1 MAFKFFYLRK
11 NMLFM
16 IIIIF
21 LAKLKVFNFSQCE
34 DDDDLNSKTC
44 FNDIIKF
51 DNKKYRAGQICVN
64 KNNDLIIEYSDEY
77 PGNSRIFYYIK
88 ENGHGF
94 FPNEETIKEI
104 SLIDDKIINRYESI
118 NAFVSIESDINKEKQ
133 YLLSIS
139 SDKSVTELHDLEIG
153 TYQLWLT
160 TDFLNIEENRYI
172 LSIRFSLLE
181 WKNTNIYLLVFVQ
194 KAGSDSQGNDFSNSY
209 TIKKFS
215 FKKEKNEIKIN
226 HLMQI
231 EDKCMY
237 NVRIVS
243 ACMVDFYD
251 VLIVSYISKNLELA
265 VKFYN
270 STLTEIN
277 SYIVDT
283 IINPRNGIFYKLIV
297 CKDDY
302 ISLIF
307 FKDGNDEYA
316 IKFVFKRIIKNIN
329 NEFYLEPINAHYG
342 LGLYLKP
349 YISLNDYHK
358 INENVFI
365 FVSTFDYTK
374 LFIFKIETYNN
385 YRSHFTKQYLFNLAS
400 PINNKKFTKEL
411 SLGMYN
417 GFLFFTSTISSNIDS
432 ADDFSSYLIFFGYA
446 NGTDFTMNISSYLAD
461 IDGYDYNK
469 DIVKYLLEFAS
480 IDNNIFS
487 YSLIRKIKLVSIPKE
502 IIIYNKN
509 DHSQAILNGT
519 IIDEG
524 NYVLYQNKEVIKTNK
539 LYELEYQYLVEES
552 FENRQ
557 ILYGRV
563 NKLSMKLC
571 HEFCDSCYQL
581 GISENEQYCLSC
593 LEQYAYN
600 YFSYFNIFKSICVPE
615 GYYYDKEVEQL
626 IKCDTVQYK
635 YYYNITD
642 NNKRICFKYDY
653 ECPTS
658 YNFLDKS
665 DNECF
670 NYIYSLYEDLNED
683 YTNYVIS
690 NLASLLNAYV
700 FVDVSQN
707 PKIFKTNHSTHEPI
721 DLIDSINNVKKDNRK
736 YYEFYREIRGI
747 LGTVKDMHLNIFSL
761 KSPNKRK
768 LEGVSACI
776 PFSFYIDKDSNDN
789 KVKVYIKYFENC
801 AKYYNDEIK
810 NYVWTK
816 SETKLL

>member
-64 KNNDLIIEYSDEY
+64 KNNDLIIEYSDDY

-226 HLMQI
+226 HLLQI

-251 VLIVSYISKNLELA
+251 VLIVAYISENLELA

-316 IKFVFKRIIKNIN
+316 IKFVFKKIIKNIN
-329 NEFYLEPINAHYG
+329 NEFYLEPLNAHYG

-374 LFIFKIETYNN
+374 LFIYKIETYNN

-519 IIDEG
+519 VIDEG

-581 GISENEQYCLSC
+581 GISENEQFCLSC
-593 LEQYAYN
+593 LEQYTYN

-670 NYIYSLYEDLNED
+670 NYIYLYM
-683 YTNYVIS
+683 
-690 NLASLLNAYV
+690 
-700 FVDVSQN
+700 
-707 PKIFKTNHSTHEPI
+707 KI
-721 DLIDSINNVKKDNRK
+721 
-736 YYEFYREIRGI
+736 
-747 LGTVKDMHLNIFSL
+747 
-761 KSPNKRK
+761 
-768 LEGVSACI
+768 
-776 PFSFYIDKDSNDN
+776 
-789 KVKVYIKYFENC
+789 
-801 AKYYNDEIK
+801 
-810 NYVWTK
+810 
-816 SETKLL
+816 

>member
-316 IKFVFKRIIKNIN
+316 IKFVFKKIIKNIN
-329 NEFYLEPINAHYG
+329 NEFYLEPLNAHYG

-374 LFIFKIETYNN
+374 LFIYKIETYNN

-626 IKCDTVQYK
+626 IKCNTVQYK

-653 ECPTS
+653 ECPNS

-670 NYIYSLYEDLNED
+670 NYIYLYM
-683 YTNYVIS
+683 
-690 NLASLLNAYV
+690 
-700 FVDVSQN
+700 
-707 PKIFKTNHSTHEPI
+707 KI
-721 DLIDSINNVKKDNRK
+721 
-736 YYEFYREIRGI
+736 
-747 LGTVKDMHLNIFSL
+747 
-761 KSPNKRK
+761 
-768 LEGVSACI
+768 
-776 PFSFYIDKDSNDN
+776 
-789 KVKVYIKYFENC
+789 
-801 AKYYNDEIK
+801 
-810 NYVWTK
+810 
-816 SETKLL
+816 

>member
-64 KNNDLIIEYSDEY
+64 KNNDLIIEYSDDY

-181 WKNTNIYLLVFVQ
+181 WKNTNIYLLVFVP

-316 IKFVFKRIIKNIN
+316 IKFVFKKIIKNIN
-329 NEFYLEPINAHYG
+329 NEFYLEPLNAHYG

-509 DHSQAILNGT
+509 DHSQVIPNGT

-524 NYVLYQNKEVIKTNK
+524 NYVLYQNKEVIKKNK

-557 ILYGRV
+557 
-563 NKLSMKLC
+563 
-571 HEFCDSCYQL
+571 
-581 GISENEQYCLSC
+581 
-593 LEQYAYN
+593 
-600 YFSYFNIFKSICVPE
+600 
-615 GYYYDKEVEQL
+615 
-626 IKCDTVQYK
+626 
-635 YYYNITD
+635 
-642 NNKRICFKYDY
+642 
-653 ECPTS
+653 
-658 YNFLDKS
+658 
-665 DNECF
+665 
-670 NYIYSLYEDLNED
+670 
-683 YTNYVIS
+683 
-690 NLASLLNAYV
+690 
-700 FVDVSQN
+700 
-707 PKIFKTNHSTHEPI
+707 
-721 DLIDSINNVKKDNRK
+721 
-736 YYEFYREIRGI
+736 FYME
-747 LGTVKDMHLNIFSL
+747 
-761 KSPNKRK
+761 
-768 LEGVSACI
+768 E
-776 PFSFYIDKDSNDN
+776 
-789 KVKVYIKYFENC
+789 
-801 AKYYNDEIK
+801 
-810 NYVWTK
+810 
-816 SETKLL
+816 

>member
-1 MAFKFFYLRK
+1 
-11 NMLFM
+11 
-16 IIIIF
+16 
-21 LAKLKVFNFSQCE
+21 
-34 DDDDLNSKTC
+34 
-44 FNDIIKF
+44 
-51 DNKKYRAGQICVN
+51 
-64 KNNDLIIEYSDEY
+64 
-77 PGNSRIFYYIK
+77 
-88 ENGHGF
+88 
-94 FPNEETIKEI
+94 
-104 SLIDDKIINRYESI
+104 
-118 NAFVSIESDINKEKQ
+118 
-133 YLLSIS
+133 
-139 SDKSVTELHDLEIG
+139 
-153 TYQLWLT
+153 
-160 TDFLNIEENRYI
+160 
-172 LSIRFSLLE
+172 
-181 WKNTNIYLLVFVQ
+181 
-194 KAGSDSQGNDFSNSY
+194 
-209 TIKKFS
+209 
-215 FKKEKNEIKIN
+215 
-226 HLMQI
+226 
-231 EDKCMY
+231 
-237 NVRIVS
+237 
-243 ACMVDFYD
+243 
-251 VLIVSYISKNLELA
+251 
-265 VKFYN
+265 
-270 STLTEIN
+270 
-277 SYIVDT
+277 
-283 IINPRNGIFYKLIV
+283 
-297 CKDDY
+297 
-302 ISLIF
+302 
-307 FKDGNDEYA
+307 
-316 IKFVFKRIIKNIN
+316 
-329 NEFYLEPINAHYG
+329 
-342 LGLYLKP
+342 
-349 YISLNDYHK
+349 
-358 INENVFI
+358 
-365 FVSTFDYTK
+365 
-374 LFIFKIETYNN
+374 
-385 YRSHFTKQYLFNLAS
+385 
-400 PINNKKFTKEL
+400 
-411 SLGMYN
+411 MYN

-446 NGTDFTMNISSYLAD
+446 NGTDFIMNISSYLAD

-480 IDNNIFS
+480 VDNNIFS

-626 IKCDTVQYK
+626 IKCNTVRCK
-635 YYYNITD
+635 CCCNITD
-642 NNKRICFKYDY
+642 DNKRICFKYDY

-789 KVKVYIKYFENC
+789 KVKVYI
-801 AKYYNDEIK
+801 
-810 NYVWTK
+810 
-816 SETKLL
+816 

>member
-64 KNNDLIIEYSDEY
+64 KNNDLIIEYSDDY
-77 PGNSRIFYYIK
+77 PGNSRIFYYIR

-243 ACMVDFYD
+243 ACMVDLYD
-251 VLIVSYISKNLELA
+251 VLVVAYISKNLELA

-297 CKDDY
+297 CKDEY

-316 IKFVFKRIIKNIN
+316 IKFVFKKIIKNIN
-329 NEFYLEPINAHYG
+329 NEFYLEPLNAHYG

-400 PINNKKFTKEL
+400 PIIIKNLPKNYLWVCTMDFYFL
-411 SLGMYN
+411 LLLYHQILIRLMI
-417 GFLFFTSTISSNIDS
+417 FLHILFFSDMLMALIS
-432 ADDFSSYLIFFGYA
+432 
-446 NGTDFTMNISSYLAD
+446 
-461 IDGYDYNK
+461 
-469 DIVKYLLEFAS
+469 
-480 IDNNIFS
+480 
-487 YSLIRKIKLVSIPKE
+487 
-502 IIIYNKN
+502 
-509 DHSQAILNGT
+509 Q
-519 IIDEG
+519 
-524 NYVLYQNKEVIKTNK
+524 
-539 LYELEYQYLVEES
+539 
-552 FENRQ
+552 
-557 ILYGRV
+557 
-563 NKLSMKLC
+563 
-571 HEFCDSCYQL
+571 
-581 GISENEQYCLSC
+581 
-593 LEQYAYN
+593 
-600 YFSYFNIFKSICVPE
+600 
-615 GYYYDKEVEQL
+615 
-626 IKCDTVQYK
+626 
-635 YYYNITD
+635 
-642 NNKRICFKYDY
+642 
-653 ECPTS
+653 
-658 YNFLDKS
+658 
-665 DNECF
+665 
-670 NYIYSLYEDLNED
+670 
-683 YTNYVIS
+683 
-690 NLASLLNAYV
+690 
-700 FVDVSQN
+700 
-707 PKIFKTNHSTHEPI
+707 
-721 DLIDSINNVKKDNRK
+721 
-736 YYEFYREIRGI
+736 
-747 LGTVKDMHLNIFSL
+747 
-761 KSPNKRK
+761 
-768 LEGVSACI
+768 
-776 PFSFYIDKDSNDN
+776 
-789 KVKVYIKYFENC
+789 
-801 AKYYNDEIK
+801 
-810 NYVWTK
+810 
-816 SETKLL
+816 